1 MKRYAVI
8 VAGGQGVRMGADRPK
23 QFLEI
28 GGKPILRHTIE
39 RFQAFDPKV
48 GIILVLPE
56 AQKGWWRDYC
66 RQSGFLERYTM
77 VAGGITRFHSVQNAL
92 QYVTEDGVVAIHD
105 GVRPLLSAGLLERLY
120 EAAESHP
127 AVIPAVPVVESVR
140 RVDGEESAPVSRD
153 GLVLVQTP
161 QLFDVCQLKAAY
173 RQPFSPAFT
182 DDASVFEAAGGKV
195 HIVPGDRINLKITT
209 PDDMD
214 YAAARLSIS
223 SFAPVV
229 PEL

>member
-39 RFQAFDPKV
+39 RFQAYDPKID
-48 GIILVLPE
+48 IILVLPE
-56 AQKGWWRDYC
+56 AQKDWWRDYC
-66 RQSGFLERYTM
+66 RQTGFLERYTM
-77 VAGGITRFHSVQNAL
+77 VSGGITRFHSVQNAL
-92 QYVTEDGVVAIHD
+92 RFVSDDGRVAIHD
-105 GVRPLLSAGLLERLY
+105 GVRPLLSAALLERLF
-120 EAAESHP
+120 EAAEKYP

-140 RVDGEESAPVSRD
+140 RKEDEEVSVPVSRD

-161 QLFDVCQLKAAY
+161 QLFDARLLKDAY
-173 RQPFSPAFT
+173 RQPFTPAFT
-182 DDASVFEAAGGKV
+182 DDASVFEAAGGTV

-209 PDDMD
+209 PDDLGL
-214 YAAARLSIS
+214 AAALLAIS
-223 SFAPVV
+223 SSETA
-229 PEL
+229 L

>member
-39 RFQAFDPKV
+39 RFLAFDP
-48 GIILVLPE
+48 GIEIIVVLP
-56 AQKGWWRDYC
+56 ASRKDWWREYC
-66 RQSGFLERYTM
+66 RQSGFLERYSM
-77 VAGGITRFHSVQNAL
+77 VSGGFTRFHSVQNAL
-92 QYVTEDGVVAIHD
+92 ELVGDQGCVAVHD
-105 GVRPLLSAGLLERLY
+105 GVRPLLSRPLLERTFSAVRTY
-120 EAAESHP
+120 G

-140 RVDGEESAPVSRD
+140 RVGEEGSEIVRRD

-161 QLFDVCQLKAAY
+161 QVFRTEVLKAAY

-182 DDASVFEAAGGKV
+182 DDASVVEAAGGTI
-195 HIVPGDRINLKITT
+195 HMVPGDRFNIKITT
-209 PDDMD
+209 PEDLSLAEDLL
-214 YAAARLSIS
+214 RLS
-223 SFAPVV
+223 SFS
-229 PEL
+229 ER

>member
-39 RFQAFDPKV
+39 RFQTYDPKID
-48 GIILVLPE
+48 IILVLPE
-56 AQKGWWRDYC
+56 AQKDWWRDYC
-66 RQSGFLERYTM
+66 RQTGFLERYTM
-77 VAGGITRFHSVQNAL
+77 VSGGITRFHSVQNAL
-92 QYVTEDGVVAIHD
+92 RFVSDDGRVAIHD
-105 GVRPLLSAGLLERLY
+105 GVRPLLSAALLERLF
-120 EAAESHP
+120 EAAEKYP

-140 RVDGEESAPVSRD
+140 RKEDEEVSVPVSRD

-161 QLFDVCQLKAAY
+161 QLFDARLLKDAY

-182 DDASVFEAAGGKV
+182 DDASVFEAAGGTV

-209 PDDMD
+209 PDDLGL
-214 YAAARLSIS
+214 AAALLAIS
-223 SFAPVV
+223 SSETA
-229 PEL
+229 L

>member
-39 RFQAFDPKV
+39 CFQTYDPK
-48 GIILVLPE
+48 IDFILVLPE
-56 AQKGWWRDYC
+56 AQKDWWRNYC
-66 RQSGFLERYTM
+66 SQTGFLERYTM
-77 VAGGITRFHSVQNAL
+77 VSGGITRFHSVQNAL
-92 QYVTEDGVVAIHD
+92 QFVTKDGWVAVHD
-105 GVRPLLSAGLLERLY
+105 GVRPLLSAALLERLF
-120 EAAESHP
+120 EAAKEYP

-140 RVDGEESAPVSRD
+140 RKKGEEVSVPVSRD

-161 QLFDVCQLKAAY
+161 QLFDARSLKAAY

-209 PDDMD
+209 PDDLGL
-214 YAAARLSIS
+214 ATALLSIS
-223 SFAPVV
+223 SSEPA
-229 PEL
+229 L

>member
-39 RFQAFDPKV
+39 RFQAYDPKID
-48 GIILVLPE
+48 IILVLPE
-56 AQKGWWRDYC
+56 AQKDWWRDYC
-66 RQSGFLERYTM
+66 RQTGFLERYTM
-77 VAGGITRFHSVQNAL
+77 VSGGITRFHSVQNAL
-92 QYVTEDGVVAIHD
+92 RFVSDDGRVAIHD
-105 GVRPLLSAGLLERLY
+105 GVRPLLSAALLERLF
-120 EAAESHP
+120 EAAEKYP

-140 RVDGEESAPVSRD
+140 RKEDEEVSVPVSRD

-161 QLFDVCQLKAAY
+161 QLFDARLLKDAY
-173 RQPFSPAFT
+173 RQPFTPAFT
-182 DDASVFEAAGGKV
+182 DDASVFEAAGGTV

-209 PDDMD
+209 PEDLRL
-214 YAAARLSIS
+214 AAGLFTLF
-223 SFAPVV
+223 SFEEQP
-229 PEL
+229 